1 MPVPF
6 VHDDDDLLPPPGGD
20 VDDHVD
26 LLPIAGTG
34 RWVRLYNAA
43 EPAQRKQAASRK
55 RRAQVDS
62 AATLPNGRIRPQV
75 DSAATLPNA
84 TIRRN
89 LEDRSFCTLAPPEN
103 RERFG
108 RSAYDRRAFVLG
120 TTSSFAPGAMRTAS
134 AFVERR
140 NAVSSAPVFAAMEAR
155 LRWEQ
160 TTSSRRAQ
168 STTTTT
174 QLHLP
179 SGRRLLGLLSN
190 DEHELLIHEFGRE
203 IIESL
208 EDLDT

>member
-1 MPVPF
+1 MDGYWTPTENAFLQDWQGLVLWAHPPF
-6 VHDDDDLLPPPGGD
+6 
-20 VDDHVD
+20 
-26 LLPIAGTG
+26 T
-34 RWVRLYNAA
+34 
-43 EPAQRKQAASRK
+43 
-55 RRAQVDS
+55 S
-62 AATLPNGRIRPQV
+62 ADGMFTLHGKYPQPRPNSTTQW
-75 DSAATLPNA
+75 LPNA

-89 LEDRSFCTLAPPEN
+89 LEDTSFCTLAPFDN
-103 RERFG
+103 RERLG
-108 RSAYDRRAFVLG
+108 RSAYEMRALVLG

-140 NAVSSAPVFAAMEAR
+140 NALSSAPLSTAVEARLRR

-160 TTSSRRAQ
+160 TTSSRQAQ
-168 STTTTT
+168 NTTTTT
-174 QLHLP
+174 QEPQLHLP